1 MANGYTIGELSRR
14 TGVKVPTIRFYE
26 GRGLLPEPGRTE
38 GGQRRYGDGELA
50 RLAFVA
56 HARQL
61 GFDLDAIAG
70 LIALQDAP
78 LEAHGKAHRIAGE
91 RLAEVRD
98 RIARLRALEGELSRI
113 VATCDGHP
121 DGEPCRV
128 LESLADQRGCCE
140 AHRQPLSEQN
150 DLSNAISGPQRHPS
164 KPTP

>member
-1 MANGYTIGELSRR
+1 MVNGYTIGELSRR

-26 GRGLLPEPGRTE
+26 VRGLLPDPGRTT

-50 RLAFVA
+50 RLAFIA

-78 LEAHGKAHRIAGE
+78 FEAHGNAHRIAGE

-121 DGEPCRV
+121 DGQPCRV
-128 LESLADQRGCCE
+128 LGSLADHE
-140 AHRQPLSEQN
+140 ACDGEH
-150 DLSNAISGPQRHPS
+150 
-164 KPTP
+164 

>member
-1 MANGYTIGELSRR
+1 MADGYTIGELSHR

-26 GRGLLPEPGRTE
+26 GRGLLPDPGRTE

-61 GFDLDAIAG
+61 GFDLDAIAE

-78 LEAHGKAHRIAGE
+78 LDAHGSAHRIAGE

-113 VATCDGHP
+113 VATCDGRP
-121 DGEPCRV
+121 DGKPCRV
-128 LESLADQRGCCE
+128 LESLADHEACE
-140 AHRQPLSEQN
+140 EEH
-150 DLSNAISGPQRHPS
+150 
-164 KPTP
+164 

>member
-1 MANGYTIGELSRR
+1 MAKGYTIGELSRR

-26 GRGLLPEPGRTE
+26 GRGLIPDPGRTE
-38 GGQRRYGDGELA
+38 GGQRRYGDAELA
-50 RLAFVA
+50 RLSFIA

-78 LEAHGKAHRIAGE
+78 LEAHGNAHRIAGE

-98 RIARLRALEGELSRI
+98 RIARLRGLERELSRV

-121 DGEPCRV
+121 DGQPCRV
-128 LESLADQRGCCE
+128 LDALADPEVCE
-140 AHRQPLSEQN
+140 GEH
-150 DLSNAISGPQRHPS
+150 
-164 KPTP
+164 